1 MKNDTNLYIYMYV
14 SVYLYNAYLSMN
26 IYSFFLFIL
35 LNLKQGVWQCF
46 CSAIWIPS
54 VWTLLAYLSLH
65 MPSFFPSL
73 TSVFPFIMLFFFS
86 RQDFIICYLLAFNLW
101 YSCLSILSTNGS
113 SIDCI
118 SFLNKIIEWTV
129 VDNSVLVSSNTSSL

>member
-1 MKNDTNLYIYMYV
+1 MKNDTNLYICMTLCICIMHIYLWIYTVFSFYPTQSRTRRLTMLLLCNLNSL
-14 SVYLYNAYLSMN
+14 SVNSFSLSLFT
-26 IYSFFLFIL
+26 YAFFL
-35 LNLKQGVWQCF
+35 
-46 CSAIWIPS
+46 
-54 VWTLLAYLSLH
+54 
-65 MPSFFPSL
+65 SFSHFRISFYPA
-73 TSVFPFIMLFFFS
+73 FFFS

-101 YSCLSILSTNGS
+101 YSCLSILSANGS